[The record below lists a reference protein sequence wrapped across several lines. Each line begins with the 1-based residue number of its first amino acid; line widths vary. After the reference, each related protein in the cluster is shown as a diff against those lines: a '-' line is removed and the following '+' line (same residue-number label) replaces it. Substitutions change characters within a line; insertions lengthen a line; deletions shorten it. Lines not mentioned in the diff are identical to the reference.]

1 MNKKRNLKNYL
12 PVMFSLTLILG
23 ILLGVWIAS
32 GSLSKK
38 ELFSSNKDKL
48 KTILQLIE
56 NEYVDSIAYDE
67 LVERSITSLLF
78 ELDPHSSYIS
88 SEDFANVNDELQGK
102 FEGVGVQFRI
112 EKDTILVVNTVS
124 GGPSEKEGIKAGDR
138 IISVDGEKLAG
149 IGVTNED
156 VMRTLKGPK
165 GSKVKLEIK
174 RRGLKHTIPFT
185 ITRDEIPTYS
195 IDAYYMHNREIGYI
209 KMSKFSVTTGEEF
222 RHALMELKT
231 KGMTKLILDLRG
243 NGGGYLDAAVEVCD
257 EFLKEKQLIVYTEGA
272 NQARNDTYAT
282 KKGSFEDQQVVVLID
297 DWSAS
302 ASEIVAGAIQD
313 NDRGTIIG
321 RRSFGKGLVQKQIL
335 LEDGS
340 ALRLTTARYHTPT
353 GRCIQKSY
361 AKGSEAYYADLFE
374 RYLGGEMENKDSVV
388 FADSLKYTTPKGK
401 IVYGGG
407 GIMPDIYIPIN
418 TDSQRVFL
426 HQIINLGLDYEFA
439 FDFADKN
446 RQSIKKNYP
455 TSMQFLQKFS
465 LNSQSYG
472 RFLSLA
478 KKRGIKE
485 SEEKIRYVE
494 TEIKN
499 RLKAYIARNIYNDK
513 SFYQIINKMDDS
525 FIKAVEV
532 LEMGG
537 KNSK

>member
-1 MNKKRNLKNYL
+1 MNNKKSFNKDL
-12 PVMFSLTLILG
+12 PLFYALVLIAG
-23 ILLGVWIAS
+23 ILIGVLLAS
-32 GSLSKK
+32 SGIHQKS
-38 ELFSSNKDKL
+38 LFSSNKDKL

-56 NEYVDSIAYDE
+56 GEYVDSISYDE
-67 LVERSITSLLF
+67 LVERAITSLLF

-88 SEDFANVNDELQGK
+88 VEDFANVNDELQGK
-102 FEGVGVQFRI
+102 FDGVGVQFRI

-124 GGPSEKEGIKAGDR
+124 GGPSEREGVKAGDR
-138 IISVDGEKLAG
+138 IIQVDGENVAG
-149 IGVTNED
+149 VGVTNED
-156 VMRTLKGPK
+156 VMRILKGPK
-165 GSKVKLEIK
+165 GSKVEVEVK

-195 IDAYYMHNREIGYI
+195 VDAYYMYNREIGYV
-209 KMSKFSVTTGEEF
+209 KLSKFSVTTAEEF

-243 NGGGYLDAAVEVCD
+243 NGGGYLDAAVDICD

-272 NQARNDTYAT
+272 NQQRNDIYAT
-282 KKGSFEDQQVVVLID
+282 KKGSFEDQDVVVLID

-340 ALRLTTARYHTPT
+340 ALRLTISRYHTPT

-361 AKGSEAYYADLFE
+361 AKGSDAYYVDIFE

-426 HQIINLGLDYEFA
+426 HQIINMGLDYEFS
-439 FDFADKN
+439 FDYADKN
-446 RQSIKKNYP
+446 RQSILKSYP
-455 TSMQFLQKFS
+455 TSTQFLLKYRLSKQAYAS
-465 LNSQSYG
+465 
-472 RFLSLA
+472 FLSLA
-478 KKRGIKE
+478 KKRGIRE
-485 SEEKIRYVE
+485 SEEKIRFVE
-494 TEIKN
+494 AEIKN

-513 SFYQIINKMDDS
+513 SFYQIINSIDDS
-525 FIKAVEV
+525 FLKAVQV
-532 LEMGG
+532 LEKGEE
-537 KNSK
+537 NSK

>member
-1 MNKKRNLKNYL
+1 M
-12 PVMFSLTLILG
+12 
-23 ILLGVWIAS
+23 
-32 GSLSKK
+32 
-38 ELFSSNKDKL
+38 
-48 KTILQLIE
+48 
-56 NEYVDSIAYDE
+56 
-67 LVERSITSLLF
+67 
-78 ELDPHSSYIS
+78 
-88 SEDFANVNDELQGK
+88 
-102 FEGVGVQFRI
+102 
-112 EKDTILVVNTVS
+112 
-124 GGPSEKEGIKAGDR
+124 
-138 IISVDGEKLAG
+138 
-149 IGVTNED
+149 
-156 VMRTLKGPK
+156 
-165 GSKVKLEIK
+165 
-174 RRGLKHTIPFT
+174 
-185 ITRDEIPTYS
+185 
-195 IDAYYMHNREIGYI
+195 
-209 KMSKFSVTTGEEF
+209 
-222 RHALMELKT
+222 
-231 KGMTKLILDLRG
+231 
-243 NGGGYLDAAVEVCD
+243 
-257 EFLKEKQLIVYTEGA
+257 
-272 NQARNDTYAT
+272 
-282 KKGSFEDQQVVVLID
+282 
-297 DWSAS
+297 
-302 ASEIVAGAIQD
+302 
-313 NDRGTIIG
+313 
-321 RRSFGKGLVQKQIL
+321 
-335 LEDGS
+335 
-340 ALRLTTARYHTPT
+340 
-353 GRCIQKSY
+353 
-361 AKGSEAYYADLFE
+361 
-374 RYLGGEMENKDSVV
+374 
-388 FADSLKYTTPKGK
+388 KYTTPKGK